1 MNARLF
7 ERERQDAEAFEML
20 AEIGREVAA
29 VLDLDELLARIAQ
42 LTKRIVDYRTF
53 GILLFNDVTQE
64 LEMKVAVQYGEKIA
78 LPKVPL
84 GEGLVG
90 YAALH
95 REAVLVPD
103 VSKDPRYIKV
113 LDDVR
118 SELAIPMLLQDRC
131 IGVFDLESPE
141 LDAFS
146 KRDMEIL
153 TLLASQ
159 AAVAIENARLYAEVS
174 RNEARLEKELG
185 FAKRVQAALLPTQL
199 PKRLKGV
206 DVAAQ
211 FAPARELGGDFYDF
225 LMPESQT
232 LIVALGDVSGK
243 GVPAALYSVFAGELV
258 RGRTF
263 RRRFQPER
271 SSPCNVLTSI
281 NAILHERQLEEYY
294 CTLCYAVFDMK
305 RRTLTMANS
314 GLPYPVRSTAE
325 STGLIELPGVP
336 LGSFIG
342 VTYDEVSFPL
352 HSGDVYVFCSDGVSE
367 AMNERHQE
375 FTSPRLVDV
384 VKQYRHLTAAQIAQQ
399 IVSSVAEHRAG
410 FPPNDDM
417 TIVVVKMTDLPEK

>member
-1 MNARLF
+1 MPSNCWLKS
-7 ERERQDAEAFEML
+7 
-20 AEIGREVAA
+20 A
-29 VLDLDELLARIAQ
+29 VRSRRSSTSIELLARIAQ

-53 GILLFNDVTQE
+53 GILLFNEPSRE
-64 LEMKVAVQYGEKIA
+64 LEMKVAVQYGEKKAI
-78 LPKVPL
+78 PKVAL

-113 LDDVR
+113 VDDVR

-146 KRDMEIL
+146 KRDVEIL

-159 AAVAIENARLYAEVS
+159 AAVAIENARLYEEVS
-174 RNEARLEKELG
+174 KNEARLEKELG

-211 FAPARELGGDFYDF
+211 FAPARELGGDFHDL

-243 GVPAALYSVFAGELV
+243 GVAAALYSVFAGELV

-271 SSPCNVLTSI
+271 ASPCNVLTSI
-281 NAILHERQLEEYY
+281 NTILHERQLEDYY
-294 CTLCYAVFDMK
+294 CTLCYAIFDMK
-305 RRTLTMANS
+305 RRTITLANS
-314 GLPYPVRSTAE
+314 GLPYPIRATAE
-325 STGLIELPGVP
+325 STSVIELPGLP
-336 LGSFIG
+336 LGAFVG
-342 VTYDEVSFPL
+342 VNYDEISLPVQ
-352 HSGDVYVFCSDGVSE
+352 SGDVYVFCSDGVSE
-367 AMNERHQE
+367 AMNERQQE
-375 FTSPRLVDV
+375 FTPERLLEI
-384 VKQYRHLTAAQIAQQ
+384 VKGARQLPAGQ
-399 IVSSVAEHRAG
+399 IVDRIVNAVAEHRAG

-417 TIVVVKMTDLPEK
+417 TVVVVKIGDLPEKQM